1 MIEIITHYGS
11 FLIVILCWFFAIGS
25 PLKNT
30 TNSPV
35 WNLIIANVS
44 FWFYLSII
52 YHPQEDFA
60 TQIITGASAFLL
72 IWFAWIR
79 FEEKEENGDREF
91 IQKGKNSVNSGVN
104 LLKDGVRKKVN
115 EKSGDGIL
123 GAFLNGVMDAASD
136 KIDTK
141 VSGLL
146 GYFGNSSY
154 YFHPRRSTIGF
165 LRSTI
170 IIAILFS
177 MYFFQK

>member
-1 MIEIITHYGS
+1 MIDIITHYGAV
-11 FLIVILCWFFAIGS
+11 LIAILCWLFAIGS
-25 PLKNT
+25 PLKDT

-35 WNLIIANVS
+35 WNLIIANIS
-44 FWFYLSII
+44 FWFYLSTI
-52 YHPQEDFA
+52 YHPKEDLA
-60 TQIITGASAFLL
+60 SQIITGATAFLL

-91 IQKGKNSVNSGVN
+91 IQKGKDSITSGVN
-104 LLKDGVRKKVN
+104 QLKDGVRKKVN
-115 EKSGDGIL
+115 EKSGDGIF
-123 GAFLNGVMDAASD
+123 GAFLDGFMDATSD
-136 KIDTK
+136 KIDSK

-146 GYFGNSSY
+146 GFFGNSSY

-177 MYFFQK
+177 MYFLQK